1 MKRNPA
7 KNGTEVL
14 VGRSSFKG
22 VDRMSE
28 KKGKLIHIDRTRKQV
43 VDILDRLGEEQE
55 NMKELIVFYMD
66 KEGVYHSLSSD
77 ISDEI
82 YLAGI
87 LHSMVNNLL
96 YDASEPEE

>member
-1 MKRNPA
+1 MLLLQG
-7 KNGTEVL
+7 NGPIRPTGEKEYSTMQ
-14 VGRSSFKG
+14 G
-22 VDRMSE
+22 
-28 KKGKLIHIDRTRKQV
+28 KKGKLIHIDRTQKQV
-43 VDILDRLGEEQE
+43 VDILERLSDNNEDI
-55 NMKELIVFYMD
+55 KELIVFYMD

-77 ISDEI
+77 INDEI

>member
-1 MKRNPA
+1 VVAMNEKR
-7 KNGTEVL
+7 
-14 VGRSSFKG
+14 
-22 VDRMSE
+22 
-28 KKGKLIHIDRTRKQV
+28 GKLIHIDRTRKQV
-43 VDILDRLGEEQE
+43 VDILERLSEEQE

-77 ISDEI
+77 IGDEI

>member
-1 MKRNPA
+1 
-7 KNGTEVL
+7 
-14 VGRSSFKG
+14 
-22 VDRMSE
+22 MSN
-28 KKGKLIHIDRTRKQV
+28 KKGKLIHIDRTQKQV
-43 VDILDRLGEEQE
+43 ADILERLSDDHDSI
-55 NMKELIVFYMD
+55 KELIVFYMD

-96 YDASEPEE
+96 YDASEPED